1 MSITP
6 TIGILTDYESRVRL
20 PSMSTKEKTETVRFT
35 TKGQVVI
42 PLRLRKQF
50 EIEDGTKAVVQATP
64 EGILLKP
71 VTAALIRRG
80 RGILKRAAGH
90 GSQGHGSLTEDWAE
104 HKKQERAL
112 EERHA
117 R

>member
-1 MSITP
+1 
-6 TIGILTDYESRVRL
+6 
-20 PSMSTKEKTETVRFT
+20 MSTTEKLETVRFT

-50 EIEDGTKAVVQATP
+50 DIEDGTKAVVQATP

-71 VTAALIRRG
+71 MTAALIKRG
-80 RGILKRAAGH
+80 RGILKRTPGGKPLA
-90 GSQGHGSLTEDWAE
+90 EDWAE

-112 EERHA
+112 EGRHA
-117 R
+117 G